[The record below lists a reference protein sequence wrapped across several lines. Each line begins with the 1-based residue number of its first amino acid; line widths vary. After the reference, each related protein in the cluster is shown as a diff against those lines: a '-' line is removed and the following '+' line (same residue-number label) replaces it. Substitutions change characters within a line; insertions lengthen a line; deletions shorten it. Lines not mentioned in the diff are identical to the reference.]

1 MRQKSQQFLS
11 TFLLTGIIFTFRPR
25 RGPHFFQFTI
35 DFSLP
40 RGYNIPR
47 NMICGRS
54 SMVEHQL
61 PKLNTRV
68 RFPSPAPASA
78 QSPLDSVSGGRL
90 RLLPKTASVPLR
102 LLSRSRPLC
111 WVAILFFLP
120 SPAGDCWG
128 ACGHDA
134 PFCESKMGHLYVAR
148 GRAVNYL
155 PAVPKYSK
163 RAVSTAA
170 ACFLAGGSK
179 TPTLPGSARRYHAR
193 MAAGRR
199 TRARPA

>member
-1 MRQKSQQFLS
+1 MA
-11 TFLLTGIIFTFRPR
+11 
-25 RGPHFFQFTI
+25 
-35 DFSLP
+35 
-40 RGYNIPR
+40 
-47 NMICGRS
+47 
-54 SMVEHQL
+54 EHQL

-90 RLLPKTASVPLR
+90 RLLPKTASAPLR
-102 LLSRSRPLC
+102 LLSKSRPLC
-111 WVAILFFLP
+111 WGAILFLYWQSRGTFIPLRLFFLSNPKPRLRICFFP

-134 PFCESKMGHLYVAR
+134 PFCESKMGHLYAAR

-155 PAVPKYSK
+155 PAAPKYSK
-163 RAVSTAA
+163 RAVSRVA

>member
-1 MRQKSQQFLS
+1 MA
-11 TFLLTGIIFTFRPR
+11 
-25 RGPHFFQFTI
+25 
-35 DFSLP
+35 
-40 RGYNIPR
+40 
-47 NMICGRS
+47 
-54 SMVEHQL
+54 EHQL

-102 LLSRSRPLC
+102 LLSKSRPLC
-111 WVAILFFLP
+111 WVAILFLYRQSRGTFIPLRLFFLSNPKPRLRICFFP
-120 SPAGDCWG
+120 SRRGTVGGGLRARCPILLSQNG
-128 ACGHDA
+128 AFIRRA
-134 PFCESKMGHLYVAR
+134 LA
-148 GRAVNYL
+148 RAVNFL

>member
-1 MRQKSQQFLS
+1 MA
-11 TFLLTGIIFTFRPR
+11 
-25 RGPHFFQFTI
+25 
-35 DFSLP
+35 
-40 RGYNIPR
+40 
-47 NMICGRS
+47 
-54 SMVEHQL
+54 EHQL

-111 WVAILFFLP
+111 WVAILFLYRRSRGTFIPLHLFFLSNP
-120 SPAGDCWG
+120 KPRLRICFFHRGGGLLGGLRARCPILLSQNG
-128 ACGHDA
+128 AFIRRA
-134 PFCESKMGHLYVAR
+134 LA
-148 GRAVNYL
+148 RAVNSL

-170 ACFLAGGSK
+170 ACFFAGGSK
-179 TPTLPGSARRYHAR
+179 IPTLPGSARRYHAR